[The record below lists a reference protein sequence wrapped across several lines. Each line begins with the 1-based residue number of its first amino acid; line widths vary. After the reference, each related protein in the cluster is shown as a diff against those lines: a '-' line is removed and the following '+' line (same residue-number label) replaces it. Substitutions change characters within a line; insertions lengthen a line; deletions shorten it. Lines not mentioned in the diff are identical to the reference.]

1 MARELRSH
9 MPPNVAKTHTQIF
22 FLIINKNIH
31 SSMPGNSPR
40 KDISSYYRSNKITK
54 VTPLP
59 LSVRVFSTFSYLLS
73 VFLHNGIE
81 KLYDG

>member
-1 MARELRSH
+1 
-9 MPPNVAKTHTQIF
+9 
-22 FLIINKNIH
+22 
-31 SSMPGNSPR
+31 MPGNSPR